1 MDNERTRVV
10 VTGIDIPVGDLIM
23 TFIKVA
29 IAAIPAAI
37 IVIAAGSIV
46 SVALTAMM
54 FVGGK

>member
-37 IVIAAGSIV
+37 IVIAAGAVV

-54 FVGGK
+54 IVGGK

>member
-37 IVIAAGSIV
+37 IVIAAGAAG
-46 SVALTAMM
+46 SVILTVLFA
-54 FVGGK
+54 VGGK

>member
-37 IVIAAGSIV
+37 IVIAAGAVV